1 MFPSLAGLLQCHGT
15 TGQQL
20 AVVLSAARDC
30 TGAGLPPVTAEW
42 FEARKEQLSAALTQA
57 NNAADSVYI
66 CSLTNKRFQS
76 EGTYETYTRTN
87 KFKAAL
93 KKAGLKEPP
102 APRVVQR
109 QARPQAAPAQHM
121 TQLQQGMAGLV
132 VRDDGQQAAQLAE
145 SEYSDHEEEEEGE
158 GNSSGWETASQIDDD
173 TLAAVRLPTTLSLSA
188 YRAAHTP

>member
-1 MFPSLAGLLQCHGT
+1 
-15 TGQQL
+15 
-20 AVVLSAARDC
+20 
-30 TGAGLPPVTAEW
+30 
-42 FEARKEQLSAALTQA
+42 
-57 NNAADSVYI
+57 
-66 CSLTNKRFQS
+66 
-76 EGTYETYTRTN
+76 
-87 KFKAAL
+87 
-93 KKAGLKEPP
+93 
-102 APRVVQR
+102 
-109 QARPQAAPAQHM
+109 M